1 MAKSGVSFLSARPSA
16 RLSFFA
22 RAFQFETVLAIV
34 VRQVGICP
42 GIPLM
47 VIDAV
52 ENADEIGAALAQH
65 AFEAKT
71 LLGAHNF
78 PCVRR
83 AHGAELIGKN
93 KRAFEKI
100 DIAVKFQKLR
110 RKKARIEI
118 QQTPIGWPEDSLK
131 AEIVNRKNRFAAAN
145 SG

>member
-1 MAKSGVSFLSARPSA
+1 
-16 RLSFFA
+16 
-22 RAFQFETVLAIV
+22 
-34 VRQVGICP
+34 
-42 GIPLM
+42 M

-52 ENADEIGAALAQH
+52 ENADEIGGALAQH

-78 PCVRR
+78 PGVRR
-83 AHGAELIGKN
+83 THSAELIGNN

-118 QQTPIGWPEDSLK
+118 QQAPIGWPEDPLK
-131 AEIVNRKNRFAAAN
+131 AEIVNRKNRFCQGQFRVAGRL
-145 SG
+145 SFQKDDR

>member
-1 MAKSGVSFLSARPSA
+1 
-16 RLSFFA
+16 
-22 RAFQFETVLAIV
+22 
-34 VRQVGICP
+34 
-42 GIPLM
+42 M
-47 VIDAV
+47 VIDTV

-78 PCVRR
+78 PCIRR
-83 AHGAELIGKN
+83 AHGGELIGKN

-131 AEIVNRKNRFAAAN
+131 AEIVNRKNRFCRGQFRVASRLSFQKDDRQGGLPIVPMHDIHALAAQ
-145 SG
+145 